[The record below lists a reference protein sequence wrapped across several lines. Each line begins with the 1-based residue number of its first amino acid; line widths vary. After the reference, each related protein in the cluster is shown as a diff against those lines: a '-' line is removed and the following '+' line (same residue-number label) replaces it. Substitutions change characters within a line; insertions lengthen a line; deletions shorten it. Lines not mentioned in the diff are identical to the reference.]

1 MERGQDTFKVF
12 APVQL
17 IKATDAQGNKKMRLA
32 GIASTSSKDADGE
45 YLDPNGFELDYF
57 MKYGYMNWNHQTSK
71 DPLALIGKPTQAV
84 KKAEGLHV
92 DCELFD
98 NNPRAKE
105 VYQLAEILEAQG
117 HQLGFSIEGKVIERD
132 KTNPK
137 IVKKAKI
144 TGCAI
149 TPNPKNRDTIAEI
162 IKGEHFSTLSAYDD
176 EDEETREKALSA
188 GSASGQAVSKES
200 LDNRVKKLTYGDH
213 NDDTKKF
220 FLTKGDV
227 MAKIFEDHPGI
238 SLETGEEL
246 YTLILNIEKSIV
258 MTKTDVTI
266 SPEAIEK
273 AYATLGLTKGEESSE
288 EASAEATES
297 GAADENAE
305 LEKGFDY
312 KSMKKADLKKMVGE
326 MSAHLKKMEEGD
338 EEGDD
343 DDDEDEDDV
352 EKGKLKGDQHKLDV
366 DKDGKIE
373 AEDLAKLRNKGISQE
388 ALNAAITVMKASG
401 LPFSFGEEIEK
412 GESDE
417 FGANSNVMELLKGEL
432 DAIQDSNDARF
443 EAATTLIKGMQEDL
457 TILRE
462 ELDSYASGSAGAK
475 SVTHA
480 HSIEKSWDTDL
491 EKGLGEGNGSGAQ
504 LSVTR
509 DKKRILDMLEETY
522 FSKGELVDKQLAN
535 DTMVFESAG
544 QLSKGIIDTM
554 AEKGY
559 ELVG

>member
-1 MERGQDTFKVF
+1 MELGQETFKVF
-12 APVQL
+12 APVHL
-17 IKATDAQGNKKMRLA
+17 VKGTDAQGNKKMRLA

-71 DPLALIGKPTQAV
+71 DPLSLIGKPTEAV
-84 KKAEGLHV
+84 KKAEGLYV
-92 DCELFD
+92 DCELFE

-132 KTNPK
+132 SKNPK

-149 TPNPKNRDTIAEI
+149 TPNPKNKDTVAAL
-162 IKGEHFSTLSAYDD
+162 IKGEHFETLSAYDD

-200 LDNRVKKLTYGDH
+200 LDNRVKPLTYGDH

-220 FLTKGDV
+220 KLTKGEV
-227 MAKIFEDHPGI
+227 MAQIFEDHPEM
-238 SLETGEEL
+238 SLETGEQL

-297 GAADENAE
+297 GTADENANEESSESPE

-312 KSMKKADLKKMVGE
+312 KKMKKGDLKKMVGE
-326 MSAHLKKMEEGD
+326 MSSYLKKMED
-338 EEGDD
+338 EEDDEEEEEEDD
-343 DDDEDEDDV
+343 DT
-352 EKGKLKGDQHKLDV
+352 EKGGMK
-366 DKDGKIE
+366 
-373 AEDLAKLRNKGISQE
+373 KGISQE
-388 ALNAAITVMKASG
+388 ALNAAITVLKASG
-401 LPFSFGEEIEK
+401 LPFSFGEDTVEK
-412 GESDE
+412 GESNE
-417 FGANSNVMELLKGEL
+417 FGGNPSAIVDLIKGEL
-432 DAIQDSNDARF
+432 DAIQDENDARF
-443 EAATTLIKGMQEDL
+443 DAATTLIKGFKEDL
-457 TILRE
+457 DLIKGQLE
-462 ELDSYASGSAGAK
+462 EFGNESTGRK
-475 SVTHA
+475 SVTSA
-480 HSIEKSWDTDL
+480 QSIEKSWDHDL
-491 EKGLGEGNGSGAQ
+491 EKGLGGADEGRV
-504 LSVTR
+504 LSVSR
-509 DKKRILDMLEETY
+509 DKKTLLDELEKSY
-522 FSKGELVDKQLAN
+522 FSGDDLVNPELAKATQILESSGQVDPK
-535 DTMVFESAG
+535 
-544 QLSKGIIDTM
+544 IIEW
-554 AEKGY
+554 AQKSNIK
-559 ELVG
+559 LVQ